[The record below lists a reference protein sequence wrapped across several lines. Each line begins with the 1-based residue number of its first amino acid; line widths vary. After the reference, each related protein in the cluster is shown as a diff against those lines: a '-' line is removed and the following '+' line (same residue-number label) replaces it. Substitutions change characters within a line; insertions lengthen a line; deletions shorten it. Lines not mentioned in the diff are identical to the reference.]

1 MVITLTT
8 SIVGNTANNTD
19 GAKLKTKGEQNQ
31 LADIQPDGRKKLK
44 QKIKLDYTH
53 PDFEEMLD
61 NSQKEA
67 IIKSLKKWKLDL
79 PVNNTFTVTL
89 STTPFIINRIL
100 FD

>member
-8 SIVGNTANNTD
+8 GIVGNAVNTAESNN
-19 GAKLKTKGEQNQ
+19 LKTKGEQNQ

-44 QKIKLDYTH
+44 QKIKLEYTH
-53 PDFEEMLD
+53 PDFEKMLD

-79 PVNNTFTVTL
+79 PVNNTFTVT
-89 STTPFIINRIL
+89 SYR
-100 FD
+100 